1 MNSSPQM
8 LFLMFMFVVVIAA
21 CIFTAGIVYAF
32 RNQVMQARET
42 YFEML
47 LWGGGFVVYAVV
59 DYLLFM
65 R

>member
-1 MNSSPQM
+1 
-8 LFLMFMFVVVIAA
+8 MFMFVVVIAA